1 MFGVKIQHIQEQPPK
16 QSNENPIN
24 DAPGSSGVIAGPKVD
39 ASIFGVNR
47 GEVFPAVPAQRKRC
61 ELPCFLRIAA
71 TIRRQM
77 LQT

>member
-1 MFGVKIQHIQEQPPK
+1 MHLGHLESLRDP
-16 QSNENPIN
+16 
-24 DAPGSSGVIAGPKVD
+24 D

-47 GEVFPAVPAQRKRC
+47 GEVFPAVPAQQKRC